1 MPHVRNCDP
10 EEPGADEMC
19 AFTESVT
26 QLMVFAIH
34 AKYGSSSWIP
44 PVISIEGRRKSAC
57 IATFEK
63 KKPKALH
70 YSRERHILSYG
81 LDQERMDV
89 KFSFSLSVMTPLLFS
104 YALST

>member
-1 MPHVRNCDP
+1 MAVLAVSHVRNCDP

-63 KKPKALH
+63 KSP
-70 YSRERHILSYG
+70 RHGTIQGKGIFCL
-81 LDQERMDV
+81 MDWI
-89 KFSFSLSVMTPLLFS
+89 KKGWM
-104 YALST
+104 